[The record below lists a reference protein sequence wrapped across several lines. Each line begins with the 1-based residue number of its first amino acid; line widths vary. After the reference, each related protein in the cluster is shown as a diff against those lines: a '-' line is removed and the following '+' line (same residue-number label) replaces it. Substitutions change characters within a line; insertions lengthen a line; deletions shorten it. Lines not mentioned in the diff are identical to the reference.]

1 MFALG
6 DNAGMRRGLP
16 PSATM
21 TLQPSDEFYT
31 DTLQLPI
38 QGQPSLYPFDVW
50 RLTLGVIVDRV
61 GADGKLTPLTPEFLR
76 DNVVLTVQNQ
86 LPDFLMQPPLRVDP
100 QQVRASSDPVQ
111 FAVVQALA
119 FDRPDYL
126 KVLAMILVVLIT
138 VSGAL
143 ALLTRSINDLVLG
156 IGGLILGVW
165 GVRSIMVP
173 QPVPVVTAIDLSLST
188 VILLLL
194 LGLAIR
200 AAIHF
205 HHHSELPWTHRPR
218 PPRRPRDSDA
228 SS

>member
-1 MFALG
+1 
-6 DNAGMRRGLP
+6 
-16 PSATM
+16 
-21 TLQPSDEFYT
+21 
-31 DTLQLPI
+31 
-38 QGQPSLYPFDVW
+38 V
-50 RLTLGVIVDRV
+50 VVDRV
-61 GADGKLTPLTPEFLR
+61 GADGKLTPVPPQFLQQ
-76 DNVVLTVQNQ
+76 NVVLTVQNQ
-86 LPDFLMQPPLRVDP
+86 LPDFLMSPPVNVDP
-100 QQVRASSDPVQ
+100 DQVAANGDPVK
-111 FAVVQALA
+111 FAVVQDLA

-126 KVLAMILVVLIT
+126 KVLSMILVVLIT

-194 LGLAIR
+194 LGLAVR

-205 HHHSELPWTHRPR
+205 HHHSELPW
-218 PPRRPRDSDA
+218 PRRPVPTTPRQPDG